1 MAKKHKLKIIPL
13 GGLLEIGKNMTLFEY
28 GDDIFAVD
36 CGIAFPDDDMPGI
49 DLVIPDVSYL
59 EKNADK
65 MRAFVITHG
74 HEDHIG
80 SLPYVLKKVN
90 APIYGSKLTIGLVE
104 NKLKEHGLL
113 SQTTLKR
120 VAPGDTIHL
129 GCFTIEFIRSNHS
142 IAGAMVLAIRTP
154 VGVVM
159 HTGDFKIDS
168 TPIEGEMIDLTR
180 IGEYGREGVLLLMSD
195 STNVERAGF
204 TMSERTVGKTFD
216 DMFKNCDKRI
226 IVATFASNVHRVQQI
241 INAAAK
247 YGRKVAV
254 SGRSMENIVEVA
266 IELGYM
272 HIPANTLIRIDDIG
286 RYPDN
291 QLVIVTTGSQGEE
304 MSALFRMA
312 YSDHRKVEITNNDLI
327 IVSASAIPGNEK
339 TISRVINELFRRG
352 AEVVYES
359 HAEIH
364 VSGHA
369 CQEELKL
376 MLALTKP
383 KYFMPVHGE
392 YRHLKAHANLAE
404 IMGVPL
410 ENSFL
415 LENGH
420 VLEIDAESARVN
432 GMVPSGK
439 LLVDG
444 LGVGDVGNIVLRDR
458 KHLANDGLIVCVVSI
473 SAETGA
479 LLSGPDIIS
488 RGFVYV
494 RESEEL
500 MEGAREVTKEA
511 LDRTMERGNADWTAL
526 KNAMRS
532 AIGDYMYEKTKRS
545 PMILPVVMEV

>member
-1 MAKKHKLKIIPL
+1 MAKKQKLKIIPL

-28 GDDIFAVD
+28 GDDIIAVD
-36 CGIAFPDDDMPGI
+36 CGIAFPDDNMPGI
-49 DLVIPDVSYL
+49 DLVIPDVTYL
-59 EKNADK
+59 EKNANK
-65 MRAFVITHG
+65 LRAFVITHG

-90 APIYGSKLTIGLVE
+90 APVYGSMLTIGLVE

-113 SQTTLKR
+113 SQTKLKR
-120 VAPGDTIHL
+120 VSPGDTVRF
-129 GCFTIEFIRSNHS
+129 GCFSIEFIRSNHS

-216 DMFKNCDKRI
+216 DMFKGCDKRI

-272 HIPANTLIRIDDIG
+272 HIPTGTLIRIDDIN
-286 RYPDN
+286 RYPDDK
-291 QLVIVTTGSQGEE
+291 LVIVTTGSQGEE

-312 YSDHRKVEITNNDLI
+312 YSDHRKVEITANDLI

-359 HAEIH
+359 HADIH

-383 KYFMPVHGE
+383 KFFMPVHGE

-404 IMGVPL
+404 IMGVPI

-420 VLEIDAESARVN
+420 VLELDSESARIN

-473 SAETGA
+473 SAETGVLIA
-479 LLSGPDIIS
+479 GPDIIS

-511 LDRTMERGNADWTAL
+511 LDRTIARGNADWNAL
-526 KNAMRS
+526 KAAMRS

-545 PMILPVVMEV
+545 PMILPVVMEI